1 MGLTSLDTSVLVAF
15 LDETDV
21 FHSAA
26 VGVVAD
32 ASEGETLLPV
42 VAYSELMVG
51 VLAAGATAGWFD
63 SVLDS
68 LRIRVGAIDRDVA
81 GLAAAMRAES
91 LRDRRRRQWRTPD
104 ALVVAESI
112 HVGADLIVT
121 TDTRWPAVP
130 GELEVRVLAR

>member
-112 HVGADLIVT
+112 HAGADLIVT

>member
-91 LRDRRRRQWRTPD
+91 LGDRRRRQWRTPD

-112 HVGADLIVT
+112 HAGADLIVT

-130 GELEVRVLAR
+130 GELEVHVLAR

>member
-15 LDETDV
+15 FDKRDV

-26 VGVVAD
+26 VGAVMD

-51 VLAAGATAGWFD
+51 VLAAGATAKWFD

-68 LRIRVGAIDRDVA
+68 LRIRVGAIDRSVA
-81 GLAAAMRAES
+81 GLAAALRAES

-112 HVGADLIVT
+112 HAGADVIAT
-121 TDTRWPAVP
+121 TDARWPAVP
-130 GELEVRVLAR
+130 GKLEVRVLSR

>member
-15 LDETDV
+15 LDKTDV

-26 VGVVAD
+26 VGAVMD

-51 VLAAGATAGWFD
+51 VLAAGATAEWFD

-68 LRIRVGAIDRDVA
+68 LRIRVGAIDRAVA
-81 GLAAAMRAES
+81 GLAAALRAES

-112 HVGADLIVT
+112 HAGADAIAT
-121 TDTRWPAVP
+121 TDARWPAVP
-130 GELEVRVLAR
+130 GKLEVRVLSR

>member
-15 LDETDV
+15 FDKADV

-26 VGVVAD
+26 IRAVME
-32 ASEGETLLPV
+32 ASEGERLLPA
-42 VAYSELMVG
+42 VAYTELMVG
-51 VLAAGATAGWFD
+51 VLAAGATAEWFD
-63 SVLDS
+63 SALDS
-68 LRIRVGAIDRDVA
+68 LRIRVGAIDRTVA
-81 GLAAAMRAES
+81 GLAAALRAES

-112 HVGADLIVT
+112 HEGADLIVT